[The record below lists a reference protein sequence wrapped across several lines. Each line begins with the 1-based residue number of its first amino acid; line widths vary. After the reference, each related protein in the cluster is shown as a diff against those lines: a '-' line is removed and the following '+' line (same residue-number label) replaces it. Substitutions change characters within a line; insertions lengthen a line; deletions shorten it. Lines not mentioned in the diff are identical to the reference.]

1 MLSQNAI
8 KSKTTKNLNRGSGKG
23 QIFKYFFR
31 RNIMPKLNMLLE
43 ATVVQFENCFTFYGH
58 VTIRLPRYIFLTHA
72 DKSIRT
78 ESKLTYILGQCLARF
93 ASLQN
98 SFHFLVYGY
107 LQSILRVGKK
117 SLRNLLNYV
126 PDLTQDI
133 QREKGQHKKTPSKI
147 PPATAR

>member
-1 MLSQNAI
+1 
-8 KSKTTKNLNRGSGKG
+8 
-23 QIFKYFFR
+23 
-31 RNIMPKLNMLLE
+31 MPKLNMLLE

-78 ESKLTYILGQCLARF
+78 ENKLTYILGQCLARF

-107 LQSILRVGKK
+107 LQSILRVG
-117 SLRNLLNYV
+117 
-126 PDLTQDI
+126 
-133 QREKGQHKKTPSKI
+133 
-147 PPATAR
+147 